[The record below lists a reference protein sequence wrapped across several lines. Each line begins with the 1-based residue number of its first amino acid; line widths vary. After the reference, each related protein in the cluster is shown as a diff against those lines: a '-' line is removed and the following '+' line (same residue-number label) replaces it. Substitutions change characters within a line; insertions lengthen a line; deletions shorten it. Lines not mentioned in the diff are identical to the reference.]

1 MQLVEQIKDHLDI
14 LTALQKYTTAD
25 LSKLRGKKGN
35 ILCPFHEEKTAS
47 FLVDTI
53 NNTWHCF
60 GSCATG
66 GDVITLYAFSNGISN
81 KYAIKLLASHL
92 GLMKDKKKLSKKV
105 KIDFIKKKKEKEALN
120 FIELDIE
127 RTYKQLCSI
136 RHVMK
141 NLIDKTD
148 SIEELEEISEVIDD
162 ELYVSYLLDCLL
174 NYYSREEYLKSYVEA
189 KEAIKVWQLVLRTE
203 I

>member
-1 MQLVEQIKDHLDI
+1 MQLVEQIKDNLDI

-35 ILCPFHEEKTAS
+35 ILCPFHHEKTGS

-81 KYAIKLLASHL
+81 KDSIKLLASDL
-92 GLMKDKKKLSKKV
+92 GLKQENKKLSKKV
-105 KIDFIKKKKEKEALN
+105 KIDFIKKKTEKEALN
-120 FIELDIE
+120 FIELDID
-127 RTYKQLCSI
+127 RTYNELCSI
-136 RHVMK
+136 RNIMK

-148 SIEELEEISEVIDD
+148 NIEELEEISNIIDD
-162 ELYVSYLLDCLL
+162 ELYASYLLDCLL
-174 NYYSREEYLKSYVEA
+174 NCYSREDYLKSYVEA
-189 KEAIKVWQLVLRTE
+189 KEMVKVWQLVLKTE